1 MRQVQPCR
9 RSRQR
14 RLADYHCGNDTGF
27 ITQTALEHWIDAVFF
42 ITVYHQGFEAVRRQM
57 TDKEQKAW
65 DKKISDSKYIN
76 QLAAHELE
84 VLQMEARIKADL
96 TM

>member
-1 MRQVQPCR
+1 
-9 RSRQR
+9 
-14 RLADYHCGNDTGF
+14 
-27 ITQTALEHWIDAVFF
+27 
-42 ITVYHQGFEAVRRQM
+42 VRRQM